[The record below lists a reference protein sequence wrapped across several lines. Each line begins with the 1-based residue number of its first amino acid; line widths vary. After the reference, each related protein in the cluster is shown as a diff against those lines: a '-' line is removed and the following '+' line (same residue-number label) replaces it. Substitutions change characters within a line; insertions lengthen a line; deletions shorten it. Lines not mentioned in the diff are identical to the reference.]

1 MNSSWAQRSAI
12 KLEATF
18 DELLVSINSKL
29 LKLGLI
35 GLDVEN
41 LLPVDGSAAAD
52 VHRES
57 VAVVWPAMGQGS
69 LAKAGRM
76 KRKNRGAVQCSLIGW
91 RISDSGNTQH
101 FAMTTSAFLS
111 RPILRINI

>member
-1 MNSSWAQRSAI
+1 LNSSWAQRSAI

-57 VAVVWPAMGQGS
+57 VAVVS
-69 LAKAGRM
+69 LAG
-76 KRKNRGAVQCSLIGW
+76 NGTQ
-91 RISDSGNTQH
+91 SGK
-101 FAMTTSAFLS
+101 S
-111 RPILRINI
+111 RADEAQQSGGCRYAR